1 MRTFNYIYNLSV
13 SEFNNQLNKETR
25 TLNIYNNIFIVDGKM
40 LYYDKSKNKF
50 VDAITNTEQDYVIT
64 N

>member
-1 MRTFNYIYNLSV
+1 MRIFNYFYNLSV
-13 SEFNNQLNKETR
+13 SEFNKELNKETR
-25 TLNIYNNIFIVDGKM
+25 KLNIYNNIFIVDGKM
-40 LYYDKSKNKF
+40 LYYDTGKNKF

>member
-50 VDAITNTEQDYVIT
+50 VDAITNTEQNYVIT